1 MNMVGVQFVERKES
15 ANMSYDS
22 DYESVYMVEFESGR
36 TIHVQFFDVEE
47 VKDYCSQHHP
57 DMVIKSIYQE
67 VYCNF
72 EECKDA

>member
-22 DYESVYMVEFESGR
+22 DYESVYMVQFESGR
-36 TIHVQFFDVEE
+36 TIHVGHWTVQDVIE
-47 VKDYCSQHHP
+47 YCADEHKGE
-57 DMVIKSIYQE
+57 VIKSIYQE

-72 EECKDA
+72 EESEDA